1 MGGLA
6 IGAYLTSILT
16 PKIKNPLFIYAVVE
30 AIIGL
35 FALFFHEIF
44 IFTHDVLFNRLAPII
59 DSTFIFSCL
68 KWSLGI
74 LLILPQSILLGTT
87 FPLISSGLLKI
98 SPKLPGKKISLLYF
112 NNSFGAAMGALAS
125 GFYLIQTY
133 GLPGTILTAGII
145 NIFIA
150 LAVILIIKKTPA
162 NTEKQIPTTSINK
175 NKFYYLMLGSV
186 FFTGVAS
193 FFYEIAWIRMLT
205 LVLGSTTHAFELMI
219 SAFILGL
226 ALGSFWI
233 KKRIDKFK
241 SPVTVLAYI
250 QLLMA
255 FFAFFTILSYDALF
269 DIMAFVFK
277 SINRNNEGYNIYILI
292 NHLLAL
298 IIMLPASIFAGMTLP
313 LITHI
318 LFQKQSNKKIIGYVY
333 AANTLGSIVG
343 IIIAMNFLLPLVG
356 TKGLVSL
363 GGLIDICIGLTLL
376 GYIYYKKPYNKLKL
390 QFLFACIVSFA
401 VFQGVY
407 NSKSFDPLKTSAG
420 VFRTGVAK
428 FSDDTKIL
436 FHKDGKLSTV
446 DIIEGE
452 NGYTIISNNGKPDAG
467 VKLYSTLGGEDEVTM
482 ILLGALPIAINPNI
496 KYVANIGMGSGQ
508 TAQTLLSYPTIE
520 RVDTIEIEKSVIE
533 ALPFFQVFSQ
543 LPRYDKRSHIII
555 DDAKTFF
562 SSSKFK
568 YDLIISEPPNLW
580 VSGVSSLFTNEFYS
594 QIKRKLAT
602 DGIFTQWIH
611 LYEINIKTISSIFN
625 ALSNNFQN
633 YDLYNTDDGNI
644 LIIASNNM
652 NTSHINNSFLSSKKA
667 SQLLQR
673 IQISSTDALRARHI
687 GNKELLDPL
696 FKSFSTEV
704 ASDFFPSITY
714 DAAKSL
720 FLKDSAT
727 SLVSLHDY
735 PLPINQLLMNSIQN
749 KTLNTQREQYFKKTI
764 NINIAKTIVN
774 DFIYNKHFTKSL
786 YNQQLRNS
794 LKSLSQNLYSCSQKN
809 IKYDVNN
816 DIVIENAYQLA
827 SATTSFLGKEDLT
840 KLWNTIEN
848 SPCYKKI
855 TGAAKSWLILHKAL
869 ATQNFKGA
877 FKTSIHLFESQQYLN
892 NIELKEYLFSSVLI
906 SAVKTNKGEF
916 ALSFWKKYSRDVFK
930 SQKDI
935 PMSLRL
941 LHAHIKN

>member
-35 FALFFHEIF
+35 FALFFHDVF
-44 IFTHDVLFNRLAPII
+44 IFTHDVLFNQLAPII
-59 DSTFIFSCL
+59 DSTFVFSSL

-87 FPLISSGLLKI
+87 FPLISSGLLRI
-98 SPKLPGKKISLLYF
+98 SPQLPGKKISLLYF

-150 LAVILIIKKTPA
+150 LAVILIIKKTPS
-162 NTEKQIPTTSINK
+162 NTEKQTPTKTINK
-175 NKFYYLMLGSV
+175 NKFYYLMLASV

-205 LVLGSTTHAFELMI
+205 LVLGATTHAFELMI

-241 SPVTVLAYI
+241 SPVTILAYV

-255 FFAFFTILSYDALF
+255 TFAFFTILSYDALF
-269 DIMAFVFK
+269 DIMEFVFK
-277 SINRNNEGYNIYILI
+277 SINRSNEGYNVYILI

-298 IIMLPASIFAGMTLP
+298 IIMLPTSIFAGMTLP

-343 IIIAMNFLLPLVG
+343 IVIAMNFLLPLVG

-363 GGLIDICIGLTLL
+363 GGLIDVCIGLTLL
-376 GYIYYKKPYNKLKL
+376 GYLYYKKPCNKLKL
-390 QFLFACIVSFA
+390 QFLLACIFSFV
-401 VFQGVY
+401 VFQGTY
-407 NSKSFDPLKTSAG
+407 NSKSFEPLKTAAG

-446 DIIEGE
+446 DIIEGK

-467 VKLYSTLGGEDEVTM
+467 VKLYDTVGGEDEVTM

-496 KYVANIGMGSGQ
+496 KHVANIGMGSGQ
-508 TAQTLLSYPTIE
+508 TVQTLLSYPTIE
-520 RVDTIEIEKSVIE
+520 RVDTIEIESGVIE
-533 ALPFFQVFSQ
+533 ALPFFEIYSQ
-543 LPRYDKRSHIII
+543 LARYDKRSHIII

-562 SSSKFK
+562 SSSKTK

-652 NTSHINNSFLSSKKA
+652 NTSHINNSFLSSEKA

-673 IQISSTDALRARHI
+673 IQINSTDALRARHI
-687 GNKELLDPL
+687 GNKKSLDPL
-696 FKSFSTEV
+696 FKSFSSEV

-714 DAAKSL
+714 DSAKSL
-720 FLKDSAT
+720 FLNDSAT
-727 SLVSLHDY
+727 SLVSLHYY
-735 PLPINQLLMNSIQN
+735 PLPINQLLINTIEN
-749 KTLNTQREQYFKKTI
+749 KTLDTQRELHFKKTAHI
-764 NINIAKTIVN
+764 NVAKRILK
-774 DFIYNKHFTKSL
+774 DFIDDKNFTRKS
-786 YNQQLRNS
+786 YSQLLHYS
-794 LKSLSQNLYSCSQKN
+794 LKLLSINLFSCSQLDMKHN
-809 IKYDVNN
+809 VDSNLI
-816 DIVIENAYQLA
+816 IGSAYQLA
-827 SATTSFLGKEDLT
+827 SGTNSYLGKRDLE

-848 SPCYKKI
+848 APCYKNI
-855 TGAAKSWLILHKAL
+855 TGDAKAWLILHKEL
-869 ATQNFKGA
+869 ATQNFKEA
-877 FKTSIHLFESQQYLN
+877 LKISTHLFKSQNFLN
-892 NIELKEYLFSSVLI
+892 NAELKEYLFSSVLI
-906 SAVKTNKGEF
+906 SSVKTNKEEF
-916 ALSFWKKYSRDVFK
+916 ALSFWQKYSRTIFK
-930 SQKDI
+930 SQKDV